1 MIAIHALP
9 RGSSVRF
16 AGTIRNAS
24 RSSRPNSTSGPK
36 STSGLN
42 STVQPSAAD
51 RLRGGGPAQRHGSQS
66 QTPSE
71 SLLRTRR
78 ILSAFFFLIALYATP
93 EVVPAGDEPRQLTF
107 DGRLKRD
114 PVFINQGREII
125 YAVQHEK
132 PRLVL
137 HHLRLSDGRTQRLHP
152 DSPLPEFRPVYSRDE
167 QTFAYLQMTG
177 NDRLTVQVRRVGMPQ
192 PLVVK
197 PTAAVIWHAALTP
210 DGKHLLYN
218 ASGQL
223 RMYPLSGGPE
233 RVLTQSE
240 GRNNWPSVS
249 PNGRLVAFGSSR
261 LGNFD
266 LFILD
271 LDQNTTRR
279 LTSNTSMDARPN
291 WSPDGQR
298 IAFVST
304 RHRNYEVYLVGRD
317 GTGLTRIT
325 HNPERDDY
333 PAWHPDG
340 QHLVSVSQ
348 HDGQTDLFLHTI
360 PSR

>member
-1 MIAIHALP
+1 MIAIPEFLWGSRDRSTSNIRDGLRSSVGKLALP
-9 RGSSVRF
+9 EFAAVGVRERGYVPQHPRLATTPASYVQISCRF
-16 AGTIRNAS
+16 LAMLLVLLATGINPAI
-24 RSSRPNSTSGPK
+24 
-36 STSGLN
+36 
-42 STVQPSAAD
+42 VQ
-51 RLRGGGPAQRHGSQS
+51 
-66 QTPSE
+66 SE
-71 SLLRTRR
+71 NQ
-78 ILSAFFFLIALYATP
+78 
-93 EVVPAGDEPRQLTF
+93 PRQLTF

-114 PVFINQGREII
+114 PVFVNQGREIV

-137 HHLRLSDGRTQRLHP
+137 YRLRLSDGHTERLHP

-167 QTFAYLQMTG
+167 ATFAYLQMAG
-177 NDRLTVQVRRVGMPQ
+177 NDRLIVQVRRVGRPQ

-210 DGKHLLYN
+210 DGQHLLYA

-223 RMYPLSGGPE
+223 RMYPLSGGTE
-233 RVLTQSE
+233 RTLTQSA
-240 GRNNWPSVS
+240 GRNNWPGVS
-249 PNGRLVAFGSSR
+249 PSGRQIVFGSSR

-266 LFILD
+266 LFTLD
-271 LDQNTTRR
+271 LDQKTTRR
-279 LTSNTSMDARPN
+279 LTTNTSMDVRPN
-291 WSPDGQR
+291 WSPDGKQ

-304 RHRNYEVYLVGRD
+304 RHRNYEVYLIGRD
-317 GTGLTRIT
+317 GNGLTRVT

-348 HDGQTDLFLHTI
+348 RDGQTDLFLHSI
-360 PSR
+360 PPH